1 VLVPGSMVTASY
13 VLIGVADG
21 PAFHSACHGAGPV
34 LSRHAA
40 ARTTQAGTLYRDL
53 ASAGVLVRGST
64 ARGLAEEAP
73 AAYKDVDE
81 VVRACQQASLA
92 YLVARLVPVGVVKG

>member
-1 VLVPGSMVTASY
+1 MGTASH
-13 VLIGVADG
+13 VMVGVEGG
-21 PAFHSACHGAGPV
+21 PAFHSACHGAGRV

-40 ARTTQAGTLYRDL
+40 ARCTPTGALRRDL

-92 YLVARLVPVGVVKG
+92 DLVARLVPVGVVKG